1 MDFCM
6 HPKPTDHQHKKNT
19 QHLDYIIQKRHVSL
33 LNAGLFE
40 YGFKA
45 SLVTVITDTVNFSVF

>member
-1 MDFCM
+1 M